1 MILVIV
7 EDSDDDFDT
16 VCEAVKQSGVAVE
29 VQRATTGGG
38 GLVLLGKLAAARSAP
53 VLMNLNTPGTD
64 GCEALAAIKANPTLK
79 AIPVVAFS
87 TSANPRDVG
96 SVTPPGS
103 TRTTSSRSATRTTCN
118 SSSILSATGSAAS
131 SCLRSEETTHENR
144 DTTHSRPDVAGRHR

>member
-1 MILVIV
+1 MILVIF

-38 GLVLLGKLAAARSAP
+38 GLVLLGKLAAARSVP

-64 GCEALAAIKANPTLK
+64 GFEALAAIKANPTLK

-96 SVTPPGS
+96 SVY
-103 TRTTSSRSATRTTCN
+103 
-118 SSSILSATGSAAS
+118 AAGVNAHHVKPV
-131 SCLRSEETTHENR
+131 RY
-144 DTTHSRPDVAGRHR
+144 PDHLQLVIDLVGYWFGRVVLPSVGGNNP